1 MVICETDF
9 YPMNL
14 AELQLQLVDLARQC
28 TDPAALEQASRVLQ
42 QASRSNG
49 NGFGNGQATGPLST
63 DGSTMSRE
71 EFLKRLRG

>member
-14 AELQLQLVDLARQC
+14 AELQLQLVDVPRQC
-28 TDPAALEQASRVLQ
+28 TDPAALEQAARVLQ
-42 QASRSNG
+42 QARSNST
-49 NGFGNGQATGPLST
+49 GFANGQATGLPST

>member
-14 AELQLQLVDLARQC
+14 AELQLQLVDPTRQC
-28 TDPAALEQASRVLQ
+28 TDPAALEQAARVLQ

-49 NGFGNGQATGPLST
+49 NVFANGQATGPLST